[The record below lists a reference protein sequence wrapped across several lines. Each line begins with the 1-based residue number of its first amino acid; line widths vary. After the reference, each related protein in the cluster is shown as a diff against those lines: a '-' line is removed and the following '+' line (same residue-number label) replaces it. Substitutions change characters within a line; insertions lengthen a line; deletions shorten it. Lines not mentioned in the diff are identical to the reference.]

1 MTTKAKE
8 IVLEALG
15 DAKADLDE
23 VVIDYI
29 IGIVADFTEQ
39 DETLVDVVSPYLD
52 GVFDEAKIQ
61 SFCDDVMNI
70 LHGKGVCTNE
80 FNTILCG

>member
-29 IGIVADFTEQ
+29 IGKFNIIKLIVITIHKAIF
-39 DETLVDVVSPYLD
+39 
-52 GVFDEAKIQ
+52 
-61 SFCDDVMNI
+61 
-70 LHGKGVCTNE
+70 
-80 FNTILCG
+80 TILEIGS